1 MVNQRSIYR
10 ALKYWNDL
18 RAVRRSIETGST
30 KPVTRRVARRVY
42 GKATGRLARKL
53 FG

>member
-1 MVNQRSIYR
+1 MSFKRTMYR
-10 ALKYWNDL
+10 LLKYSNDVN
-18 RAVRRSIETGST
+18 AVRKNRV
-30 KPVTRRVARRVY
+30 PRRIGRRIY

>member
-1 MVNQRSIYR
+1 MNLRPIY
-10 ALKYWNDL
+10 ALLKYANDVKAVD
-18 RAVRRSIETGST
+18 RAMRTRSTR
-30 KPVTRRVARRVY
+30 PVTRRVGRRIY